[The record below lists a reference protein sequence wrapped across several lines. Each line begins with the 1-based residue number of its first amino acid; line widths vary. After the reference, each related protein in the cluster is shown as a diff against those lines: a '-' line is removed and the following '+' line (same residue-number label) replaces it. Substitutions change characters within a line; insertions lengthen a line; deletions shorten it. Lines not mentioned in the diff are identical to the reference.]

1 MDRARIRASDADR
14 QATAQ
19 RLAAALSEG
28 RLDAGEYDDR
38 LRQVYEATNHA
49 ALEELTADLPPA
61 ARQPATSQQPEPGTQ
76 PRSVARSVGP
86 WIAGLPIGCII
97 IVVVVIILGKLL

>member
-1 MDRARIRASDADR
+1 MRASDADR

-38 LRQVYEATNHA
+38 LR
-49 ALEELTADLPPA
+49 
-61 ARQPATSQQPEPGTQ
+61 
-76 PRSVARSVGP
+76 
-86 WIAGLPIGCII
+86 
-97 IVVVVIILGKLL
+97 